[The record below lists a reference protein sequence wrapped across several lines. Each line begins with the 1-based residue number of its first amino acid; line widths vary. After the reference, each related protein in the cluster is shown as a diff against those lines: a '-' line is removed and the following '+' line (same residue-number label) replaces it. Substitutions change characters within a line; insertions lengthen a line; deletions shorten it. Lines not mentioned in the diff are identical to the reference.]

1 MLPSRLD
8 SSRRHRRKAVFLSAI
23 LPTFGPLSTVNP
35 SPCWEDTERTDL
47 MKALKF
53 RRATLSDVPVIVAML
68 ADDALGSA
76 RENAWETAPQPYRD
90 AFAEIDADPNQ
101 FLCVAEE
108 GNRVVATLQLTFI
121 AGLSR
126 NGAKRGLVEAVRV
139 SGERRGEGFGEAL
152 LLWAIAECRSRGCS
166 LVQLTTDKTRLD
178 AHRFYER
185 LGFVPSHVGY
195 KLQL

>member
-1 MLPSRLD
+1 
-8 SSRRHRRKAVFLSAI
+8 
-23 LPTFGPLSTVNP
+23 
-35 SPCWEDTERTDL
+35 

-68 ADDALGSA
+68 ADDVLGSS
-76 RENAWETAPQPYRD
+76 REGDWATAPQRYRD

-101 FLCVAEE
+101 FLCVAED
-108 GNRVVATLQLTFI
+108 GDRIVATLQLTFI

-126 NGAKRGLVEAVRV
+126 NAAKRGLVEAVRV
-139 SGERRGEGFGEAL
+139 SSERRGEGVGEAL

-166 LVQLTTDKTRLD
+166 LVQLTTDKARLD

-185 LGFVPSHVGY
+185 LGFVPSHLGY
-195 KLQL
+195 TMR